1 MTTKTRTLEEELALM
16 TETQPMDIV
25 PPALDPPFSQ
35 WTHYNPILVEALAAH
50 GDVPESEVVA
60 HLSSLFDDV
69 YSGKVPGVYPLD
81 RSEWV
86 LKRYLDDFV
95 AVG

>member
-25 PPALDPPFSQ
+25 PPAIEAPFSQ

-50 GDVPESEVVA
+50 GDVPEQEVVD
-60 HLSSLFDDV
+60 HLRSLFKDAEQ
-69 YSGKVPGVYPLD
+69 VPSVYPLE
-81 RSEWV
+81 RAGWV
-86 LKRYLDDFV
+86 LQQYLDQFV